1 VENEIET
8 LQKAADTA
16 SEFIINY
23 GFQFVGAIIILIIG
37 WQIAR
42 WVGALVFKLCERT
55 RLDTTL
61 AKFFANVTKI
71 VILVFVAI
79 IALGKFGITIA
90 PFIAA
95 LGAIAFGS
103 TIALQGP
110 LSNYGSGLTIILN
123 RPFVVGDTVRV
134 QGVTGIVDEIKLAY
148 TELITEDGE
157 RITIPNNRIIG
168 EVLVN
173 SFANLIVEKK
183 IAISYDDDPE
193 QAVEVIINTLS
204 RVPDVID
211 EPRPPGWD
219 RRFR

>member
-1 VENEIET
+1 MENEIET